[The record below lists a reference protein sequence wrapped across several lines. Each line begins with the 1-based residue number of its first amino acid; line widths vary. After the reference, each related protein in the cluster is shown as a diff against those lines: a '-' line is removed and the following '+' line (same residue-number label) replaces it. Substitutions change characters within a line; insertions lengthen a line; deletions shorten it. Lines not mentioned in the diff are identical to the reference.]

1 MVSLKFSIILLS
13 LLSLAIITQAQD
25 PTFLYNYCPNTATYT
40 RNSTYQANLNLVLS
54 SLSSNATR
62 NNINGFYNV
71 SAGQA
76 PDVVYGMF
84 LCRGDVSN
92 SVCRNCVNFAT
103 KDVLEKCPIEK
114 LAMIW
119 YDECEL
125 RYSNRN
131 FFSAVDQDFTLF
143 MTSPNNVTVDPDNF
157 NQLVE
162 TTLNNISTR
171 AASAASGAKK
181 FAVQQANYTGVQK
194 LYSLVQC
201 TPDLS
206 TSDCS
211 RCLEGAISKLGNCC
225 NRRQGGR
232 VIFPSCNFRY
242 EVYEFYNAT
251 AAVEAVPAPP
261 PATPSP
267 PPSSGSKTSGKGKG
281 GVSTGLI
288 IAIVIPVAVSLVLFF
303 LGFCFLSRRAKNNRY
318 TAEEND
324 GKKHRESPPS
334 ARNAITDQGSIP
346 SKEFFADQSK
356 SKSVPYSGDE
366 GSITEQENLI
376 TTTMDS
382 LKLSTILLSLLSL
395 AIITQAQ
402 DPTSLSQYCPQ
413 TNTFTRNSTYQ
424 ANLNLLLSSLSSNST
439 RNNINGFY
447 NVSAG
452 KDPDE
457 VYGMFLCRG
466 DVSNSVCGNCV
477 NFAAK
482 DVLEKCPNE
491 TVAMIWYDECVL
503 RYSNRNIFSTVDQD
517 ATVLLSSP
525 NNVTAQPESF
535 NKLVETTIYDIAARA
550 ASAPPGAKKFA
561 VQQVNYTG
569 VQKLYT
575 LVQCTPDL
583 STAGCSRCL
592 EGAIS
597 KLGNCCDR
605 KQGGRVIF
613 ASCNFRYE
621 LYEFYNATAAA
632 EAVPPPPPVALSP
645 PPASGSKTSGK
656 GKVDN
661 ALFNCHVV
669 L

>member
-1 MVSLKFSIILLS
+1 
-13 LLSLAIITQAQD
+13 
-25 PTFLYNYCPNTATYT
+25 
-40 RNSTYQANLNLVLS
+40 
-54 SLSSNATR
+54 
-62 NNINGFYNV
+62 
-71 SAGQA
+71 
-76 PDVVYGMF
+76 
-84 LCRGDVSN
+84 
-92 SVCRNCVNFAT
+92 
-103 KDVLEKCPIEK
+103 
-114 LAMIW
+114 
-119 YDECEL
+119 
-125 RYSNRN
+125 
-131 FFSAVDQDFTLF
+131 
-143 MTSPNNVTVDPDNF
+143 
-157 NQLVE
+157 
-162 TTLNNISTR
+162 
-171 AASAASGAKK
+171 
-181 FAVQQANYTGVQK
+181 
-194 LYSLVQC
+194 
-201 TPDLS
+201 
-206 TSDCS
+206 
-211 RCLEGAISKLGNCC
+211 
-225 NRRQGGR
+225 
-232 VIFPSCNFRY
+232 
-242 EVYEFYNAT
+242 
-251 AAVEAVPAPP
+251 
-261 PATPSP
+261 
-267 PPSSGSKTSGKGKG
+267 
-281 GVSTGLI
+281 
-288 IAIVIPVAVSLVLFF
+288 
-303 LGFCFLSRRAKNNRY
+303 
-318 TAEEND
+318 
-324 GKKHRESPPS
+324 
-334 ARNAITDQGSIP
+334 
-346 SKEFFADQSK
+346 
-356 SKSVPYSGDE
+356 
-366 GSITEQENLI
+366 
-376 TTTMDS
+376 MDS

-656 GKVDN
+656 GKGGVSTGLVI
-661 ALFNCHVV
+661 AIVIPVAVSLVLFFLGFCFLSRRAKNNRYYAQENDGGAADLASYVSELFLPQLHEFQTRDEY
-669 L
+669 LKTKN